1 MISLAVAV
9 AATVAAVVCLALWLR
24 APQEAASQRAGYCAG
39 VVGAAFLV
47 ALLSPA
53 PVGQGYKAA
62 LIFGLVLTL
71 LALPL
76 LQSRVLP
83 DGAGH
88 AHLVWAYI
96 VYAYGFASLTVWTWP
111 SPWLLLPVAG
121 AAMLYWRLFERLR
134 DLWET
139 IALYAL
145 VLVVVAWQALIWVL
159 QAPAALPAWLG
170 LGAVILIAAAHS
182 VQAFARFRGLPTRL
196 AAVAFPVL
204 LAAQLLL
211 AWSVWA

>member
-1 MISLAVAV
+1 MISLAVA
-9 AATVAAVVCLALWLR
+9 ALATVAAVVCLVLWLR
-24 APQEAASQRAGYCAG
+24 APQDAASQRAGYCAG
-39 VVGAAFLV
+39 VVAAACLV

-96 VYAYGFASLTVWTWP
+96 AYAYGFASLTVWTWP
-111 SPWLLLPVAG
+111 SPWLVLPVAV
-121 AAMLYWRLFERLR
+121 AALIYWQLFGRLR

-139 IALYAL
+139 IAIYAL
-145 VLVVVAWQALIWVL
+145 ILVAVAGQALNWVL
-159 QAPAALPAWLG
+159 QAPAPPAWIG
-170 LGAVILIAAAHS
+170 LGAVLLIAVAHR
-182 VQAFARFRGLPTRL
+182 VHPVPRFRGLPTRY
-196 AAVAFPVL
+196 AATAFPVL
-204 LAAQLLL
+204 LAAQVLL
-211 AWSVWA
+211 AWSAWA